1 MQAADG
7 HAEEWANVDVHQRI
21 RQFQTRINKMD
32 TLTAQVK
39 EDTLTAQAKEDN
51 NNSPECFNRN
61 SQKTRSKSLSS
72 KYLLLKDDNSQS
84 ETLEKEEVKLEE
96 EDPAAATV
104 TFHSDEEDHETVILP
119 SVKMLASKFNEP
131 CRTRN
136 NASKV

>member
-32 TLTAQVK
+32 TLTAQ
-39 EDTLTAQAKEDN
+39 AKEDN

-61 SQKTRSKSLSS
+61 SQKTRSKSLPS
-72 KYLLLKDDNSQS
+72 KYLLLKDDNSQP